1 SRYPGHT
8 VGQAR
13 STSVKPTFCVGPAL
27 ARVYSFFMDA
37 GARREHELLVG
48 NAKMGVFFPLVVEY
62 RRPFVLRK
70 VRTYLRKSHFPTESF
85 IAHTADLSAWEGY
98 RLSIGRSIGGA
109 PINCAPTGYYRCCL
123 LKFIIG

>member
-1 SRYPGHT
+1 ATDAGASRYPGHT

-27 ARVYSFFMDA
+27 ARVYSFFMDS

-85 IAHTADLSAWEGY
+85 IVHIGDSSALAGFHAIPMKGLYQKEM
-98 RLSIGRSIGGA
+98 ITTCIQQ
-109 PINCAPTGYYRCCL
+109 N
-123 LKFIIG
+123 

>member
-1 SRYPGHT
+1 MN
-8 VGQAR
+8 
-13 STSVKPTFCVGPAL
+13 PTFCRGRL
-27 ARVYSFFMDA
+27 MT
-37 GARREHELLVG
+37 LLG

-98 RLSIGRSIGGA
+98 RLSIGRSISGA

-123 LKFIIG
+123 LKFIIGLSKCYDVRIRKLIS